1 MYEIKA
7 TIQGVAPVL
16 FNRFTE
22 AQKDAMEKRQ
32 TGGIHTAESSM
43 KEALTKVYRNGD
55 GLYMPAQNIKKS
67 LLNGIKKGN
76 IKEGKASFASIAE
89 ATVFIQPAEI
99 LFGKQEPDY
108 IHESTGRIP
117 PRTGARCVIRRP
129 ALKEGWELSFT
140 IMLIDDR
147 RDPAKLKAG
156 LEEAGALVGLCDW
169 RPEFGR
175 FIVTQWDVKQKK

>member
-7 TIQGVAPVL
+7 TIQGVAPIL

-22 AQKDAMEKRQ
+22 AQKQAMEKRQ
-32 TGGIHTAESSM
+32 TGGIRTAESSM

-55 GLYMPAQNIKKS
+55 GLYLPAQNIKKS

-89 ATVFIQPAEI
+89 AVCFIQPAEI
-99 LFGKQEPDY
+99 PFGKAEPDFV
-108 IHESTGRIP
+108 HESTGRIP

-129 ALKEGWELSFT
+129 ALREGWELSFIIT
-140 IMLIDDR
+140 LIDDR
-147 RDPAKLKAG
+147 RDPEKIRQG
-156 LEEAGALVGLCDW
+156 LEEGGALVGLCDW

-175 FIVTQWDVKQKK
+175 FIVTKWEATKKK